1 MLLCLSTMR
10 VCFLSTEIFAWG
22 KHGGFGRATR
32 TIGRELARRGVEV
45 FAVVPR
51 RGEQQPVESL
61 DGITVLGYPILSPWR
76 AAGLCRTADADVYH
90 SQEPSTAT
98 WLAMRAMPGR
108 AHVVTL
114 RDPHTWPDWRT
125 ELAHPSLSR
134 AQVLANILYEDNP
147 LVHRAVRGADAV
159 FCAAHCI
166 RAKSARKYRLPSA
179 PALLPTPVLVP
190 AAVRKAEQPT
200 VCYLARW
207 DRRKRPELFFELV
220 PRFPQVRFIAVGRA
234 RDAEYDR
241 QLRAT
246 YGGLP
251 NLELPG
257 FVDQFDSGRLS
268 AILSRSWIMA
278 NTAAREGLPNA
289 FIEAAAHRC
298 AILSAVDPDG
308 FASSFGARVE
318 HGDFAG
324 GLRFLL
330 EEDRWRDL
338 GTRGA
343 AYVRVTFEMS
353 RAVDR
358 HLEIYAELV
367 GSAARGLEPAA
378 EVA

>member
-1 MLLCLSTMR
+1 MR
-10 VCFLSTEIFAWG
+10 VCLLSTEIFAWG

-32 TIGRELARRGVEV
+32 TIGRELVRRGVEV

-51 RGEQQPVESL
+51 RGGQGPVETL
-61 DGITVLGYPILSPWR
+61 DGITVLGYPILAPWQ
-76 AAGLCRTADADVYH
+76 AARLCRSADADVYH

-98 WLAMRAMPGR
+98 WMAMRAMPDR
-108 AHVVTL
+108 VHVVTL
-114 RDPHTWPDWRT
+114 RDPHTWADWRT

-134 AQVLANILYEDNP
+134 LQVLANILYEDNP
-147 LVHRAVRGADAV
+147 LVHRAVRRADAR

-166 RAKSARKYRLPSA
+166 RSKTFYKYGLKSEPG
-179 PALLPTPVLVP
+179 LLPTPVVVP
-190 AAVRKAEQPT
+190 GTIRKAEQPT

-207 DRRKRPELFFELV
+207 DRRKRPDLFFDLV
-220 PRFPQVRFIAVGRA
+220 PQFPHVRFIAVGRS

-246 YGGLP
+246 YGHLP

-257 FVDQFDSGRLS
+257 FVDQFDSERLS
-268 AILSRSWIMA
+268 AILSRSWIVA

-298 AILSAVDPDG
+298 AILSEVDPDG

-318 HGDFAG
+318 NGDFAG

-330 EEDRWRDL
+330 EEDRWREL
-338 GTRGA
+338 GARGCS
-343 AYVRVTFEMS
+343 YVRVTFELS

-358 HLEIYAELV
+358 HLEVYTELV
-367 GSAARGLEPAA
+367 GAAAMGDLAPAELA
-378 EVA
+378 